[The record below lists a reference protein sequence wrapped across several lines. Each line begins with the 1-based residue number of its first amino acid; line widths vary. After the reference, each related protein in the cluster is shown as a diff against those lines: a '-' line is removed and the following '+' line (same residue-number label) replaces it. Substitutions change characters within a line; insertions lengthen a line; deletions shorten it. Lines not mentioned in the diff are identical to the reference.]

1 MNLFDGIIEF
11 YNDYIRINFD
21 KFDDNSESYELIDTE
36 LAKEL
41 AKNGFDEI
49 LLPGALF
56 NGEYAITSVEYERV
70 EFISSANIQI
80 KFKDKPVSIYISKY
94 DMEEIVPDV
103 EFLNVTSEIEK
114 IEIDNITVLFKIFLL
129 TSKAS

>member
-1 MNLFDGIIEF
+1 MPE
-11 YNDYIRINFD
+11 
-21 KFDDNSESYELIDTE
+21 
-36 LAKEL
+36 
-41 AKNGFDEI
+41 
-49 LLPGALF
+49 ALF

-114 IEIDNITVLFKIFLL
+114 IEIDNITVFCFMQ
-129 TSKAS
+129 SKEASINYRDGLSLYTIQIPLELNDAVEFAKTIK